1 METEFKQRDLEIKIK
16 YLQFGYKSKDEK
28 EKEEKSQVLMDA
40 KELLES
46 RSEIIKAFKDD
57 IFLSEHLKKSDAA
70 AYDFTL
76 KM

>member
-1 METEFKQRDLEIKIK
+1 
-16 YLQFGYKSKDEK
+16 
-28 EKEEKSQVLMDA
+28 MDA

-46 RSEIIKAFKDD
+46 RSAVIKAFKDD

-70 AYDFTL
+70 AYDSTL

>member
-1 METEFKQRDLEIKIK
+1 MAINQKIK
-16 YLQFGYKSKDEK
+16 K
-28 EKEEKSQVLMDA
+28 EKEEISQVLMDA

-46 RSEIIKAFKDD
+46 RSAVIKAFKD

-70 AYDFTL
+70 AYDSTL